1 MSRGL
6 PYSIVLHLLC
16 LVLVF
21 VFGDQVSRRE
31 FKPPRTIRV
40 RTVQL
45 PQPKP
50 KVQQIPVEPPR
61 EEPKPQPEPEPI
73 LPPKDVPD
81 PVPEPKEPE
90 KPKEEPKPKVIEP
103 EPEPSDETPAEDDVP
118 DAPAEPV
125 VSGPSVA
132 STDVDF
138 PFAWYLSRVQG
149 QISRNWRP
157 RQMGFRNDAVV
168 SCMVHFA
175 IGRAGNVSQ
184 VTLTE
189 SSGVGVFDREALRV
203 IQRSR
208 FPQLPPRYSH
218 SSLGITVRFNL
229 ESGY

>member
-45 PQPKP
+45 PRTTP
-50 KVQQIPVEPPR
+50 KVEQPPVELPR
-61 EEPKPQPEPEPI
+61 EEPKPQPEPEPV
-73 LPPKDVPD
+73 LPPKEVPD

-90 KPKEEPKPKVIEP
+90 KPKEEPKPKVT
-103 EPEPSDETPAEDDVP
+103 EPEPSPETTADETPDESP
-118 DAPAEPV
+118 APEPV
-125 VSGPSVA
+125 VTGPSVA

-138 PFAWYLSRVQG
+138 PFAWYLGRVQG

-157 RQMGFRNDAVV
+157 RQMGFRNDAVI
-168 SCMVHFA
+168 SCMVHFV

-189 SSGVGVFDREALRV
+189 SSGIGVFDREALRV
-203 IQRSR
+203 IQGSR
-208 FPQLPPRYSH
+208 FPQLPPRYTH
-218 SSLGITVRFNL
+218 SSLGISVLFNL